1 MTSHFRTLIE
11 MGVFMHSIL
20 IDTWSVTHNLP
31 TPIQAGT
38 GYNRIIK

>member
-1 MTSHFRTLIE
+1 

-20 IDTWSVTHNLP
+20 IDTWSVTHNLS